1 MHGLRKGWETA
12 ALQETHSLCPV
23 AHPGPPSAA
32 SVGAASADGTCLWLH
47 LPAAAPVCSPR
58 VGDWTSVHRSDLPV
72 YLPAEATGESQFA
85 PSSFQPSISCP
96 ASSLADPNPEPCK
109 SGVLDPVVQRGDHRD
124 PGQFLTSVQGP
135 NPFFPPCRLP
145 TEARV
150 WVHGRGPLLAWP
162 AVKFLLIYLCLP
174 QFWVSF
180 SVLPRG
186 SGRHSCSHFAL
197 IFPILAPPRCQL
209 QCHSCRDT

>member
-109 SGVLDPVVQRGDHRD
+109 SGVLDPVVQRGDHQD

-135 NPFFPPCRLP
+135 GPFFPPCRLP

-150 WVHGRGPLLAWP
+150 
-162 AVKFLLIYLCLP
+162 
-174 QFWVSF
+174 
-180 SVLPRG
+180 
-186 SGRHSCSHFAL
+186 
-197 IFPILAPPRCQL
+197 
-209 QCHSCRDT
+209 